1 MAPTLFGQ
9 MSAFLQHRLLSQAPV
24 RHFPNGQLI
33 QQRGDVPSGFWFIE
47 KGKVQIGM
55 FGLKGEFRAIALLS
69 DGDSYGELAVFAA
82 NRRAVDAVALGPVT
96 MRWIEA
102 RGFEEAILSDPSSMR
117 AMIGALSKQLQEML
131 GVIASLSN
139 GSATTRVAAMLA
151 SLAGGLAGGRNA
163 EHGTPAI
170 VTLGQQALAELTGL
184 TRATVSKCLSEL
196 EQQGAV
202 KRGYGQIEILDYAAV
217 RRAAIT

>member
-1 MAPTLFGQ
+1 MRTIVAPTLFGQ

-24 RHFPNGQLI
+24 RNFSDGQLI

-47 KGKVQIGM
+47 KGKVRIGM

-69 DGDSYGELAVFAA
+69 EGDSYGELAVFAA

-102 RGFEEAILSDPSSMR
+102 RGFEEAILSDPPSMR

-139 GSATTRVAAMLA
+139 GSASTRVAAMLA
-151 SLAGGLAGGRNA
+151 SLAGARLAA
-163 EHGTPAI
+163 AGTPVI

-196 EQQGAV
+196 ERQGAV

-217 RRAAIT
+217 KRAGRT